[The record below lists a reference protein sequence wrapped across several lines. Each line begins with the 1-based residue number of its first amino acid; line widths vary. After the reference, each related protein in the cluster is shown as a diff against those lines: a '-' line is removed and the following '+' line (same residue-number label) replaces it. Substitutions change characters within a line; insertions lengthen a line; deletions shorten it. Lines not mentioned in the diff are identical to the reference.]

1 MSIKLKNINLDNQQ
15 FLEHYNKKVE
25 THLTA
30 DEIHQYKQALTTDVD
45 TAKRLIKKAYRRR
58 DTLSLN
64 KRNRQA
70 IKEAKNKP
78 CTDCGVLLPSHIMTF
93 DHLGNKEFA
102 ISSFTSHAV
111 SRGKMNVE
119 IAKCVVCPQC
129 HFNRELKRGTTKLRR
144 DYETTALSIPQIREM
159 REYLRTQ
166 HRKSNSRLKPIK
178 ARGEFP
184 LPSSRAFP

>member
-15 FLEHYNKKVE
+15 FLERYNKKVE

-30 DEIHQYKQALTTDVD
+30 DETHQYKQALTTDVD

-58 DTLSLN
+58 HTLSLN

-78 CTDCGVLLPSHIMTF
+78 CTDCGVLLPSHIVTF

-111 SRGKMNVE
+111 SRGKMNAE
-119 IAKCVVCPQC
+119 IAKCEVVCPQC

-144 DYETTALSIPQIREM
+144 DYETTALSIPLIREM

-166 HRKSNSRLKPIK
+166 DKTGGK
-178 ARGEFP
+178 
-184 LPSSRAFP
+184 